1 MHVHWKDKCINNSIH
16 FSRLFGFHL
25 WILFLQWTRVN
36 PTALSGFYTFTVLQ
50 SFLIELKHPR
60 EQGQSPTTFK
70 LCFYLCTQHTEG
82 LCLLIDFFFLVNLSF
97 RFDPATYKKKKVEKK
112 AFSEIKQLN
121 HKMFFSKN
129 NTFPQTL
136 EAELCV
142 FSSPINESKML
153 LPPPFILPAS
163 CLCCLEI
170 CGCCFKKDQM
180 TTGVRQSPWLKSGTQ
195 IHQRLLT
202 YGWESY
208 STAGACSRSMNLCD
222 ALRLAITTPLVH
234 PPRAYS
240 VTHKVQ
246 W

>member
-70 LCFYLCTQHTEG
+70 LCFYLCAQHTEG
-82 LCLLIDFFFLVNLSF
+82 LCLLIDFFFFLVNLSF
-97 RFDPATYKKKKVEKK
+97 RFDSVTYKKKVEKK

-136 EAELCV
+136 ETELCV

-153 LPPPFILPAS
+153 LPPLSF
-163 CLCCLEI
+163 CLHHVCVAWRFVAAVSRKIKWQQGL
-170 CGCCFKKDQM
+170 D
-180 TTGVRQSPWLKSGTQ
+180 S
-195 IHQRLLT
+195 LL
-202 YGWESY
+202 
-208 STAGACSRSMNLCD
+208 D
-222 ALRLAITTPLVH
+222 
-234 PPRAYS
+234 
-240 VTHKVQ
+240 
-246 W
+246 